1 MLPLIS
7 SVLGEWKEKD
17 LLSKNHSS
25 TYYLCPKKLDPKEV
39 ASVSESK
46 SKMKA
51 ICCIAKLL
59 TQDLLAKK
67 TFRKVSH
74 TYTSSLMW
82 VGNFLSQKR
91 ATFEVQLRKQ

>member
-51 ICCIAKLL
+51 ICCIAKLP

-74 TYTSSLMW
+74 T
-82 VGNFLSQKR
+82 
-91 ATFEVQLRKQ
+91 